1 MFMIIFGSLVS
12 LMWIII
18 GVSTLHQPT
27 ITHAS
32 YACVWITLTVWF
44 ILSTISDVIAYVY
57 KRKVA
62 KQLK

>member
-1 MFMIIFGSLVS
+1 MYRIIFGGLVS
-12 LMWIII
+12 LMWIIV
-18 GVSTLHQPT
+18 GVSTLQQPI
-27 ITHAS
+27 ITHVS

-44 ILSTISDVIAYVY
+44 ILSTISDVIAYIH